1 MMGGMIRFLKP
12 RFFILCLILFVLPS
26 SLLFAGGVKED
37 PIALARSLIIEK
49 RYNEALVVLAEAAR
63 KDPERIEEAEDLI
76 RRIRAIR
83 GEYYDKYEEL
93 IKVLYEQKDVEKAL
107 SIIKDLESLDAT
119 PNENTKVALQK
130 AKESAQ
136 FVYYQNRFNDL
147 MAQAAIALEQK
158 DYTRAIELYLG
169 GFDIGKEFFIEA
181 KYGNIVETRVFAV
194 LDAIQKASTP
204 VLRSRNQYVSLAN
217 SLQDRIRQGRDE
229 EIREALG
236 PFLDTFLSVSA
247 LYKAAS
253 EAVAELKDQNEKLVR
268 LGRVTNEDYF
278 LGFMQRIIGGRSS
291 SLMPEGIRGAV
302 EQLLKD
308 RFFPLLVALLDR
320 TQSLYQEGV
329 AFYDRAQW
337 DQAGLAFQRVQTF
350 RQVGVRLERIYF
362 EALPIFGG
370 KPVPVYWELVREYI
384 PLWIDQVVRSRGVVQ
399 YLGLMEEYLSLKP
412 ALDSFPNDRIAL
424 EYLRNTL
431 RTSQERT
438 QRNREEWEVFQK
450 EVLQNPYLPKR
461 TVEVLDQLSERL
473 SDRLAFWQRTEVEIV
488 DRLAALDL
496 SPLLD
501 KHRELL
507 STYSRATEWSEGVE
521 ETVKISEGQ
530 EEKLLVKY
538 PDRAVALLQE
548 LSPRAQTL
556 LDLVVGYLSL
566 YRNEI
571 PPARSDPR
579 ILEKIDRAESIRSSL
594 QGNVLPGTVSL
605 ISKARESILLAE
617 RYRNEGNLR
626 VKEAQV
632 AIAQNR
638 FEQARE
644 SLGAARQRF
653 SLSLSYQED
662 PEFRK
667 ESDTILLSL
676 NEAIRDAEN
685 KLVVAEVR
693 QLITEAKRLYYLNA
707 FDDAESILLR
717 AQTRWRATQAEDNPE
732 VTYWLGFVRAAL
744 FVKSSRELLPTDP
757 LYVEMSQLLSL
768 ARKDFETGRSLLE
781 KGNRRD
787 ALEAFTAAEE
797 KIRTVLLAFPFN
809 QQASVLSLRIAQLK
823 DKDGF
828 AVLFRTKFREAQ
840 AKMATNPQ
848 EAYIDLKDLE
858 QIDPNFTGLKEA
870 IYNAEIKLGI
880 RIPPPDP
887 RALAESEEL
896 YRAALRIVTGNVR
909 AQFPIALEQLN
920 RAIQLNPENT
930 KAIELKDRIQI
941 DTGGQTS
948 IVLSSVA
955 EEQYRL
961 AEKRY
966 IEGNYFEALA
976 IVQRLLQ
983 NKESR
988 NYPPLLELK
997 RRIESRI

>member
-1 MMGGMIRFLKP
+1 MMGGIV
-12 RFFILCLILFVLPS
+12 RFFILYTLLCFFPS
-26 SLLFAGGVKED
+26 YLLVAGGVKED

-63 KDPERIEEAEDLI
+63 KDPERIEEAENLI

-83 GEYYDKYEEL
+83 GEYYDKYEDL

-107 SIIKDLESLDAT
+107 SIIRELESLDAA
-119 PNENTKVALQK
+119 PNETTRVALKK

-136 FVYYQNRFNDL
+136 FVYNQNRFNDL
-147 MAQAAIALEQK
+147 MAQAAMALERK
-158 DYTRAIELYLG
+158 DYGSAVELYVG
-169 GFDIGKEFFIEA
+169 GFDIGREFFTDA
-181 KYGNIVETRVFAV
+181 KYGNIVETRVYSI
-194 LDAIQKASTP
+194 LDTVRRTSEQF
-204 VLRSRNQYVSLAN
+204 LRFRNQYISLAN
-217 SLQDRIRQGRDE
+217 SLQDRIRQGKDE
-229 EIREALG
+229 EVRAALG
-236 PFLDTFLSVSA
+236 AFLETFSRASV
-247 LYKAAS
+247 LFKVAAES
-253 EAVAELKDQNEKLVR
+253 VEELKDQNEKLIQIR
-268 LGRVTNEDYF
+268 RVTNEDIF
-278 LGFMQRIIGGRSS
+278 LGFLHRIIGGRSTS
-291 SLMPEGIRGAV
+291 KTPEGIRGAAM
-302 EQLLKD
+302 QLLWD
-308 RFFPLLVALLDR
+308 RFFPILVTLSDR
-320 TQSLYQEGV
+320 IRTVYLEGET
-329 AFYDRAQW
+329 FYDQAQW
-337 DQAGLAFQRVQTF
+337 EQASLAFQRVQTLK
-350 RQVGVRLERIYF
+350 QIADRLERIYF
-362 EALPIFGG
+362 EALPLVGSR
-370 KPVPVYWELVREYI
+370 PVSVYWDLVEDYF
-384 PLWIDQVVRSRGVVQ
+384 PLWIDQMVRTKGINQ
-399 YLGLMEEYLSLKP
+399 YQRLVGEYLALKSD
-412 ALDSFPNDRIAL
+412 LDSMPNDRAAL
-424 EYLRNTL
+424 EILRSSL
-431 RTSQERT
+431 RTSKERT
-438 QRNREEWEVFQK
+438 QEDRREWELFQK
-450 EVLQNPYLPKR
+450 EIRGNPFIPQESW
-461 TVEVLDQLSERL
+461 VALDRIAIKL
-473 SDRLAFWQRTEVEIV
+473 SDRLTFWERNEVEIV
-488 DRLAALDL
+488 DRLAMLDL
-496 SPLLD
+496 FPLED
-501 KHRELL
+501 KHREILAA
-507 STYSRATEWSEGVE
+507 YRKATEWFEGVE
-521 ETVKISEGQ
+521 EVVQIAEGQ

-538 PDRAVALLQE
+538 PDRTIALLQN
-548 LSPRAQTL
+548 LSPTAEAL
-556 LDLVVGYLSL
+556 LEAVGRYLSQ

-579 ILEKIDRAESIRSSL
+579 IRQKIDRADSIRSSL
-594 QGNVLPGTVSL
+594 QGTILPGAVTL
-605 ISKARESILLAE
+605 GTKARENILLAE
-617 RYRNEGNLR
+617 RYRNEGNRR
-626 VKEAQV
+626 VQEAQA

-644 SLGAARQRF
+644 NLGAARQRF

-662 PEFRK
+662 PRFRR
-667 ESDTILLSL
+667 ESDALLLSL
-676 NEAIRDAEN
+676 NAAIQDAEN

-693 QLITEAKRLYYLNA
+693 QLINEAKRLYYLNA
-707 FDDAESILLR
+707 FDDSENILLR
-717 AQTRWRATQAEDNPE
+717 AQTRWRATQPEDNPE
-732 VTYWLGFVRAAL
+732 ITYWLGFVRAAL

-781 KGNRRD
+781 RGNRRE
-787 ALEAFTAAEE
+787 ALDAFTAAEE

-823 DKDGF
+823 DRDGF
-828 AVLFRTKFREAQ
+828 ATLFRTKFREAQ
-840 AKMATNPQ
+840 AKMASNPQ

-870 IYNAEIKLGI
+870 IYNAEIRLGI

-887 RALAESEEL
+887 KALAESEEL

-920 RAIQLNPENT
+920 RAIELNPENT

-983 NKESR
+983 NKESK

>member
-1 MMGGMIRFLKP
+1 MMGGMVRFLILIMFL
-12 RFFILCLILFVLPS
+12 FFLPS
-26 SLLFAGGVKED
+26 YMLVAGGVKED

-63 KDPERIEEAEDLI
+63 KDPERIEEAENLI

-83 GEYYDKYEEL
+83 GEYYDKYEDL

-107 SIIKDLESLDAT
+107 SIIKELESLDAA
-119 PNENTKVALQK
+119 PNETTRAALQK

-136 FVYYQNRFNDL
+136 FVYNQNRFNDL
-147 MAQAAIALEQK
+147 MAQAAVALERK
-158 DYTRAIELYLG
+158 DYGRAVELYLG
-169 GFDIGKEFFIEA
+169 GFDIGKEFFVDA
-181 KYGNIVETRVFAV
+181 KYGNIVEARVYSL
-194 LDAIQKASTP
+194 LDTVRQTAEQF
-204 VLRSRNQYVSLAN
+204 LRFRNQYVSLATN
-217 SLQDRIRQGRDE
+217 LQDRIRQGKDE
-229 EIREALG
+229 EVRSTLG
-236 PFLDTFLSVSA
+236 AFLETFSRASV
-247 LYKAAS
+247 LFKIAAES
-253 EAVAELKDQNEKLVR
+253 VEELKDQNEKLVQIR
-268 LGRVTNEDYF
+268 RVTNEDIF

-291 SLMPEGIRGAV
+291 SKTPEGIRGAV
-302 EQLLKD
+302 MQLLLDK
-308 RFFPLLVALLDR
+308 FFPVLVALSDR
-320 TQSLYQEGV
+320 LRTAYQEGETR
-329 AFYDRAQW
+329 YDQAQW
-337 DQAGLAFQRVQTF
+337 EQATLAFQRVLAF
-350 RQVGVRLERIYF
+350 RQTLARLERIYY
-362 EALPIFGG
+362 EALPLFEGR
-370 KPVPVYWELVREYI
+370 PVPVYWELVGEYI
-384 PLWIDQVVRSRGVVQ
+384 PFWMDQMVRSKGIARYQ
-399 YLGLMEEYLSLKP
+399 GLIEEYVSLKP
-412 ALDSFPNDRIAL
+412 ALDSLPNERLAL
-424 EYLRNTL
+424 ETLRSSL
-431 RTSQERT
+431 RTSKERT
-438 QRNREEWEVFQK
+438 QEESKEWEAFQK
-450 EVLQNPYLPKR
+450 EVLRNPFIPKEGLEAVDR
-461 TVEVLDQLSERL
+461 ILRKLT
-473 SDRLAFWQRTEVEIV
+473 DRLAFWERNEVEIV
-488 DRLAALDL
+488 DRLALLDL
-496 SPLLD
+496 SPLED
-501 KHRELL
+501 RHREVLA
-507 STYSRATEWSEGVE
+507 TYQKATDWFEGVE
-521 ETVKISEGQ
+521 EIVQIGEGQ
-530 EEKLLVKY
+530 EEKLVVKY
-538 PDRAVALLQE
+538 PDRTIALLQE
-548 LSPRAQTL
+548 LSPTAQAL
-556 LDLVVGYLSL
+556 LEAVGRYLFQ
-566 YRNEI
+566 YNNEI

-579 ILEKIDRAESIRSSL
+579 IRQKIERAESIRSSL
-594 QGNVLPGTVSL
+594 QGTVLPGTVSL
-605 ISKARESILLAE
+605 GTKARESILLAE
-617 RYRNEGNLR
+617 RYRNEGNRR
-626 VKEAQV
+626 VQDAQA

-644 SLGAARQRF
+644 NLGAARQRF

-662 PEFRK
+662 SKFRR
-667 ESDTILLSL
+667 ESDVLLLSL
-676 NEAIRDAEN
+676 NAAIQDAEN

-693 QLITEAKRLYYLNA
+693 QLINEAKRLYYLNA
-707 FDDAESILLR
+707 FDDSENLLLR
-717 AQTRWRATQAEDNPE
+717 AQTRWRATQPEDNPE
-732 VTYWLGFVRAAL
+732 ITYWLGFVRAAL

-781 KGNRRD
+781 RGNRRE
-787 ALEAFTAAEE
+787 ALDAFTSAEE

-823 DKDGF
+823 DRDGF
-828 AVLFRTKFREAQ
+828 AALFRTKFREAQ

-858 QIDPNFTGLKEA
+858 QIDPNFAGLKEA
-870 IYNAEIKLGI
+870 IYNAEIRLGI

-920 RAIQLNPENT
+920 RAIELNPENT

-983 NKESR
+983 NKESK

>member
-1 MMGGMIRFLKP
+1 MMGGMFRFL
-12 RFFILCLILFVLPS
+12 ILCTILMVFPFY
-26 SLLFAGGVKED
+26 LLWAGGAKED
-37 PIALARSLIIEK
+37 PIALARSLMIEK

-76 RRIRAIR
+76 RRIRTIR
-83 GEYYDKYEEL
+83 GEYYDKYEDL

-107 SIIKDLESLDAT
+107 SIIKELESLDAA
-119 PNENTKVALQK
+119 PNETTKVALKK

-136 FVYYQNRFNDL
+136 FVYNQNRFNDL
-147 MAQAAIALEQK
+147 MTQAARALEQK
-158 DYTRAIELYLG
+158 DYSRAIELYTS
-169 GFDIGKEFFIEA
+169 GFDIGKEFFMDA
-181 KYGNIVETRVFAV
+181 NYGNIVENRVFSA
-194 LDAIQKASTP
+194 LDTVRQTSEQF
-204 VLRSRNQYVSLAN
+204 LRFRNQYQTLAN
-217 SLQDRIRQGRDE
+217 NLLDLIRKGE
-229 EIREALG
+229 EGEARRAMG
-236 PFLDTFLSVSA
+236 PFLETYLRAST
-247 LYKAAS
+247 LYKVAS
-253 EAVAELKDQNEKLVR
+253 ETVEELKDQNEKLVR
-268 LGRVTNEDYF
+268 INRVTNEDFF
-278 LGFMQRIIGGRSS
+278 LGFMQRIIGGRATSAT
-291 SLMPEGIRGAV
+291 PEGIRGAV
-302 EQLLKD
+302 ELLLKD
-308 RFFPLLVALLDR
+308 RFLPILVALSERLWQAYLEGEVSFEQAR
-320 TQSLYQEGV
+320 WEQATLSFQQVQAFGQMMKQMESLYF
-329 AFYDRAQW
+329 AAIP
-337 DQAGLAFQRVQTF
+337 L
-350 RQVGVRLERIYF
+350 
-362 EALPIFGG
+362 FGG
-370 KPVPVYWELVREYI
+370 KPVPVYWELVREYL
-384 PLWIDQVVRSRGVVQ
+384 PLWIDQQVRSKGVTLYQ
-399 YLGLMEEYLSLKP
+399 GLIEEYFALKP
-412 ALDSFPNDRIAL
+412 ALDTLPSDRVAL
-424 EYLRNTL
+424 ETFRNTL
-431 RTSQERT
+431 RETQARTLENRREWVLFQEE
-438 QRNREEWEVFQK
+438 QLRNPLIPRVS
-450 EVLQNPYLPKR
+450 
-461 TVEVLDQLSERL
+461 VEALDRISAKLA
-473 SDRLAFWQRTEVEIV
+473 DRLAFWERTEVEIV

-496 SPLLD
+496 TPLEEG
-501 KHRELL
+501 HREILA
-507 STYSRATEWSEGVE
+507 SYRRATEWFEGVE
-521 ETVKISEGQ
+521 EVVQIAEGQ

-538 PDRAVALLQE
+538 PDRTIALLQE
-548 LSPRAQTL
+548 LTPQAQTL
-556 LDLVVGYLSL
+556 LDRVVRYLAL

-579 ILEKIDRAESIRSSL
+579 VLQKIDRAEGIRNSL
-594 QGNVLPGTVSL
+594 QGNVLPGSVSL
-605 ISKARESILLAE
+605 TAKARESILLAQ

-626 VKEAQV
+626 VQEAQA

-644 SLGAARQRF
+644 SLGAARARF

-662 PEFRK
+662 PKFRR
-667 ESDTILLSL
+667 ESDDLLLSL
-676 NEAIRDAEN
+676 NAAIRDAEN

-693 QLITEAKRLYYLNA
+693 QLINEAKRFYYLNA
-707 FDDAESILLR
+707 FDDAENILLR

-732 VTYWLGFVRAAL
+732 ITYWLGFVRAAL

-781 KGNRRD
+781 RGNRRE
-787 ALEAFTAAEE
+787 ALDAFTAAEE

-809 QQASVLSLRIAQLK
+809 QQASVLALRIAQLK
-823 DKDGF
+823 DREGF
-828 AVLFRTKFREAQ
+828 ATLFRTKFREAQ

-858 QIDPNFTGLKEA
+858 QIDPNFAGLKEA

-887 RALAESEEL
+887 KALAESEEL

-920 RAIQLNPENT
+920 RAIELNPDNT
-930 KAIELKDRIQI
+930 KAVELKDRIQI

-983 NKESR
+983 NKESK